1 MGLRR
6 YIGDR
11 ERDNMTRC
19 LLAGSVC
26 AFLGVSP
33 LNAQQLRATSFEPCP
48 DLIAAATKLRDFRV
62 RQVEINTPF
71 DFLRTVRNMLDR
83 LTSRLPQQA
92 GQPFVDTHVSKG
104 TALIQAEFGAGVD
117 GVGAPFKLTGVTAVV
132 DNCRSVGEA
141 RELDVV
147 YRVYST
153 EIPFFSV
160 RTFESVEKDRRDPM
174 QSAGVADSQ
183 TPRVRPRLAYDR
195 STKLRGGADAEIV
208 DVGLLDHLTLVA
220 EGSSE
225 SKLVNAATA
234 GGWDVGRR
242 WLQRLDWH
250 TEYRYSDQPT
260 EFGGLTRNRAVG
272 HMSFLL
278 RNVRSGPHL
287 RTGVSVEG
295 GHLAGEFDASIV
307 PVDNLVN
314 TPYTAVKGYI
324 GATLR
329 RRRHSF
335 VASYGVQL
343 GATDGGLGSGFR
355 KHIGDAAYRGRFLPR
370 DHFPVEVDLHLAGG
384 RIENLGGLPVTERF
398 FGGTVQQDFVPGD
411 EWRIR
416 ANPVIRSFAQNRL
429 ARVGKGPPIGGES
442 FVALTL
448 TVAPTIWGRA
458 LVPRELQDEEIS
470 TILNGQLNSAE
481 MVLRADYKSRDPAVS
496 DNTLS
501 CLADQLQ
508 VLRVTFKAIQD
519 GFEAARDVPEE
530 NAELFNICLDDTVIV
545 AVEESATL
553 FDGTPAE
560 RYFKLTGLIDSYLPD
575 IRACVEWLPDIV
587 RARLDPALEDA
598 TRAATVIRERFLS
611 RIDTGRAEA
620 KAADD
625 LKYPRIVLDTFF
637 HELNL
642 ASIAP
647 VFMFD
652 AARLGSRANQ
662 DTSGLRFGLGGGIR
676 FRLVSLAHVTVAYVF
691 NPDPMPWE
699 DRGVFFASLEVS
711 DLFD

>member
-1 MGLRR
+1 
-6 YIGDR
+6 
-11 ERDNMTRC
+11 MTRR

-26 AFLGVSP
+26 AFLAVSP
-33 LNAQQLRATSFEPCP
+33 VNAKQLRSTSFEPCP
-48 DLIAAATKLRDFRV
+48 DLLAAATKLRDYRV
-62 RQVEINTPF
+62 RKVAINTPF

-83 LTSRLPQQA
+83 LTARLPQQA
-92 GQPFVDTHVSKG
+92 DQPFVDADVSNG
-104 TALIQAEFGAGVD
+104 AALIQDEFGAGVD
-117 GVGAPFKLTGVTAVV
+117 GVGAPFKLTVVTAVV

-147 YRVYST
+147 YSVYST
-153 EIPFFSV
+153 EIPFFSA
-160 RTFESVEKDRRDPM
+160 RTFESVEKNRRDPM
-174 QSAGVADSQ
+174 QGVGVAEGQ

-195 STKLRGGADAEIV
+195 STKLRAGADVEVV
-208 DVGLLDHLTLVA
+208 DVGLLDRLTLGA

-225 SKLVNAATA
+225 SHLVNAATA
-234 GGWDVGRR
+234 GGWDVGRS

-260 EFGGLTRNRAVG
+260 EGGGLTRNRAIG
-272 HMSFLL
+272 HISFLL
-278 RNVRSGPHL
+278 RNVGSGPHL

-295 GHLAGEFDASIV
+295 GHLESELDAGMV
-307 PVDNLVN
+307 PADNLVN
-314 TPYTAVKGYI
+314 TPYTAIKGYV

-343 GATDGGLGSGFR
+343 GATDGGMGSGFR

-398 FGGTVQQDFVPGD
+398 FGGTVQQDFVQGD

-442 FVALTL
+442 FVALNL
-448 TVAPTIWGRA
+448 TVAPTIWGRS
-458 LVPRELQDEEIS
+458 LVPQELQDEE
-470 TILNGQLNSAE
+470 TLEILDGQLNSAE
-481 MVLRADYKSRDPAVS
+481 MVLRADYKSRDPAIS
-496 DNTLS
+496 DETLS
-501 CLADQLQ
+501 GLADQLQ
-508 VLRVTFKAIQD
+508 ALRVAFEAIQD
-519 GFEAARDVPEE
+519 GFSDAAPDVLEE
-530 NAELFNICLDDTVIV
+530 NAETFMICREDTVIV
-545 AVEESATL
+545 AAEESATL

-560 RYFKLTGLIDSYLPD
+560 RYFSLTDLIDSYLPD
-575 IRACVEWLPDIV
+575 IRACVERLPGV
-587 RARLDPALEDA
+587 VGARLHPALEDA
-598 TRAATVIRERFLS
+598 TRAEAAIRERFLS

-625 LKYPRIVLDTFF
+625 IEYPRNVLDTFF

-652 AARLGSRANQ
+652 AARLGSRADQ
-662 DTSGLRFGLGGGIR
+662 DASGLRFGLGGGIR
-676 FRLVSLAHVTVAYVF
+676 FSLVSLAHVTVAYVF
-691 NPDPMPWE
+691 NTDPMPWE
-699 DRGVFFASLEVS
+699 DRGAFFASLEVS